1 MLYLHKKRIAEG
13 NEFFLCWIFFLTKEE
28 LKELQEELAQ
38 ASTTAHTFL

>member
-1 MLYLHKKRIAEG
+1 M
-13 NEFFLCWIFFLTKEE
+13 NFFCVGFFFLTKEE